1 MENAAAGP
9 IPAEHT
15 LTLRDRAISL
25 IEIVLGTFIVIGH
38 NVFQIFPYEVP
49 FLFALFWIS
58 ALLRGNRWSAAA
70 LKRPKSWWKTVL
82 MAIVAAVALQ
92 LGSELVVQPLAH
104 HFWHRPEAALIK
116 LAPLDWKH
124 ALRALAIIW
133 VFAAFGEEIGYRGY
147 ILTRAADLGNRSKL
161 AYAAAMVYVA
171 IIFGFGHFYKGPAGI
186 LDSTYSGL
194 VYGGVYLLSG
204 RNLWASILAHGLSD
218 SFAVVVFFMGWAT

>member
-1 MENAAAGP
+1 
-9 IPAEHT
+9 
-15 LTLRDRAISL
+15 
-25 IEIVLGTFIVIGH
+25 
-38 NVFQIFPYEVP
+38 
-49 FLFALFWIS
+49 
-58 ALLRGNRWSAAA
+58 
-70 LKRPKSWWKTVL
+70 
-82 MAIVAAVALQ
+82 MAIAAAVALQ

-124 ALRALAIIW
+124 ALRALAIVW